1 MLPELIDKIL
11 SVNVVAHALLNPA
24 EAISALDPEAVVKI
38 KEFVS
43 VSVAIKSVVVK
54 LSILPINEVKSSDTD
69 TCVPKKFVEFRIVD
83 VNSFRLVNIPPV
95 NVAVPSVKMLVCKI
109 SPTVN
114 ESEILASVPK
124 RFKVVNLSETFK
136 MVVVKSSEILACVP
150 KIFVDVKLLPTNR
163 LLAIFAESPTVKLSD
178 ILAPTKEK
186 F

>member
-24 EAISALDPEAVVKI
+24 EAISALDPLAVTKI

-43 VSVAIKSVVVK
+43 KSVAVKSVVVK
-54 LSILPINEVKSSDTD
+54 LSILPIDE
-69 TCVPKKFVEFRIVD
+69 
-83 VNSFRLVNIPPV
+83 
-95 NVAVPSVKMLVCKI
+95 
-109 SPTVN
+109 
-114 ESEILASVPK
+114 
-124 RFKVVNLSETFK
+124 
-136 MVVVKSSEILACVP
+136 VKSSEILACVP